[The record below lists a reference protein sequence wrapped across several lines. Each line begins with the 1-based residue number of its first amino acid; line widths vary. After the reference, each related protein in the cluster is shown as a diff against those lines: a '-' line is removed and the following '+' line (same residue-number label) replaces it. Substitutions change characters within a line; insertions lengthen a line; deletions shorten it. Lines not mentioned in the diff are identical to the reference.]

1 MTTEGRGAPGHDV
14 ARRFAVFRAWLL
26 ISMTALGAFMLPATR
41 AAADQ
46 NPPGCTQNNLAL
58 DIGRDK
64 TIVRNGETI
73 LYTISAANVDSAQG
87 PACNFSATTFMF
99 YAPAADGTPT
109 GKTTVL
115 RSDID
120 FPAGTTRTVLGQV
133 PYIVAVNPGV
143 TDTVAKATAVGAL
156 HDAPVNH
163 QASVVKTLGS
173 AVTQPHTTLAASVS
187 VTGTAPPLTAVFTY
201 VERNDSSTPVPMV
214 SVTVTDD
221 GCSPV
226 VSAAGDTN
234 GNHILDPGE
243 AWIFGCSRRI
253 TTPGT
258 FVDHVA
264 AGGIDVEDNRA
275 GPPEAAQVSATVQS
289 AQVLPATRGPL
300 KGAIPVTGLALPV
313 TALGTLGLVL
323 IGVGAFLGRKGP
335 LRNR

>member
-1 MTTEGRGAPGHDV
+1 MGAWGRSAPRRDYS
-14 ARRFAVFRAWLL
+14 RRFAVFRAWLL
-26 ISMTALGAFMLPATR
+26 ISMTALGVFMLPATR

-87 PACNFSATTFMF
+87 PACNFSATTFTF
-99 YAPAADGTPT
+99 SAPAADGTPT

-115 RSDID
+115 RSDVD

-133 PYIVAVNPGV
+133 PYVVAV
-143 TDTVAKATAVGAL
+143 T
-156 HDAPVNH
+156 
-163 QASVVKTLGS
+163 GS
-173 AVTQPHTTLAASVS
+173 
-187 VTGTAPPLTAVFTY
+187 APPLTAVFTY

-226 VSAAGDTN
+226 VYAAGDAN
-234 GNHILDPGE
+234 GNHVLDPGE
-243 AWIFGCSRRI
+243 AWAFGCSRRI

-258 FVDHVA
+258 FVEHVA

-275 GPPEAAQVSATVQS
+275 GPPEATQVSATVQS
-289 AQVLPATRGPL
+289 AQVLPAARGPL

-313 TALGTLGLVL
+313 TTLGALGLVL

-335 LRNR
+335 LRKR